1 VAARATTSALDP
13 IKHES
18 WHTGLVEKISTRDG
32 RQRVLQAL
40 RRAGR
45 PLGVQ
50 DVAALV
56 GLHENSVRFHLDR
69 LVDEGAATRE
79 AEPRTGRGRPR
90 HTYAVTAEPGAHGDH
105 RDYRL
110 LSEILAGAM
119 STGPDPTSSAIS
131 AGRRWG
137 RYLAP
142 EPRPFQQTDKD
153 AAMAEV
159 VRIMSD
165 IGFAPELVG
174 GNSDESGQRVALHHC
189 PFLEVAT
196 EHPEIVC
203 SVHLGLIQGALE
215 TLRSPLAATDL
226 APWATPST
234 CVATIN
240 AT

>member
-56 GLHENSVRFHLDR
+56 GLHENSARFHLDR
-69 LVDEGAATRE
+69 LVDQGAATRD
-79 AEPRTGRGRPR
+79 AERRTGRGRPR

-105 RDYRL
+105 RDYRF
-110 LSEILAGAM
+110 LSEILAGALA
-119 STGPDPTSSAIS
+119 SGPDPTSTAIS
-131 AGRRWG
+131 AGQRWG

-142 EPRPFQQTDKD
+142 EPRPFQQTDQ
-153 AAMAEV
+153 ATATAEV
-159 VRIMSD
+159 VRIMAD
-165 IGFAPELVG
+165 IGFAPELSADSG
-174 GNSDESGQRVALHHC
+174 EPGQRVALHHC

-196 EHPEIVC
+196 EHPDIVC

-215 TLRSPLAATDL
+215 TLRAPLVATDL
-226 APWATPST
+226 TPWATPST
-234 CVATIN
+234 CVATMSPS
-240 AT
+240 